1 MTMMLE
7 IPDALKPMLEPLRAL
22 VTEVVAQVERSRTLG
37 REAKYEAFEQKLMER
52 TAAVERG
59 AHEVTLSA
67 LDVDAAKILINGELH
82 TRVLRD
88 AATFMS
94 QPGEVPVT
102 RSLYRRAGD
111 RNGPTVD
118 VVALRAGAVEG
129 VWLRGAARDMAFLL
143 SQGTSREALATAREM
158 GRLPYSR
165 SSFERVGHAVGER
178 FVSQHQHVEEA
189 LIEAWVVPEEAR
201 SVSASLDRVSL
212 PMEEPLPRPRGRPRK
227 GAAKRPIT
235 RVYRMAYCGT
245 VTLHDAEGQALHTIR
260 YGTMPDGD
268 PRGLCEGMASDVLA
282 ILRRRPDIL
291 VSRLCDGAPEMW
303 NLLDEAF
310 DTATF
315 KGVVLH
321 QLIDFW
327 HAVEKLAAAARVI
340 VGKDGAPSIVARW
353 RASLLNRSAARE
365 QILDELTTSGHEHT
379 YVGEDRP
386 VHDAITYLTNNADRM
401 DYARARRLHLP
412 IGSGNVE
419 ATCKSLVGVRMK
431 RPGARWK
438 TNSGERVL
446 HLRALALSDRWT
458 QAMDITLRVER
469 ARVRVAA

>member
-1 MTMMLE
+1 
-7 IPDALKPMLEPLRAL
+7 MLEPLREL
-22 VTEVVAQVERSRTLG
+22 VSEVQAQVERSRTPG
-37 REAKYEAFEQKLMER
+37 REATYESFEQRLMAR

-59 AHEVTLSA
+59 AHEATLSA
-67 LDVDAAKILINGELH
+67 LDVDAPKILINGELH
-82 TRVLRD
+82 VRVLRD
-88 AATFMS
+88 AVTFMS
-94 QPGEVPVT
+94 HSGEVPLT

-118 VVALRAGAVEG
+118 VVALRAGAVDG
-129 VWLRGAARDMAFLL
+129 VWLPGTARDMAFLL
-143 SQGTSREALATAREM
+143 SQGTSREARATAREM

-165 SSFERVGHAVGER
+165 SSFERVGHAVGQR
-178 FVSQHQHVEEA
+178 FVSHHQQVEEA
-189 LIEAWVVPEEAR
+189 IIEAWSVPEEAC
-201 SVSASLDRVSL
+201 SVSASLDRVSI

-227 GAAKRPIT
+227 GAAKRPIA

-245 VTLHDAEGQALHTIR
+245 VTLHDAQGDALYTIR

-268 PRGLCEGMASDVLA
+268 PRALCEGMASDVLA
-282 ILRRRPDIL
+282 MLRKKPDIL

-310 DTATF
+310 DADSF

-327 HAVEKLAAAARVI
+327 HAVEKLAAAARLI
-340 VGKDGAPSIVARW
+340 VGKEEAPTLVARW
-353 RASLLNRSAARE
+353 RTSLLNRSAARE
-365 QILDELTTSGHEHT
+365 RILDELTTSGQEHA

-386 VHDAITYLTNNADRM
+386 VHDAITYLTNNAARM
-401 DYARARRLHLP
+401 DYAAARRQHLP

-438 TNSGERVL
+438 TDSGERVL
-446 HLRALALSDRWT
+446 HLRALVLSDRWT
-458 QAMDITLRVER
+458 EAMDITLRPER
-469 ARVRVAA
+469 SRVRVAA